1 MYFKRTLLKGGGC
14 PVNPILGNYHWTI
27 FVFYV
32 YLNPNFWF
40 LLNFFGCDL
49 TFKGPNGLFW
59 GLGLGWKT
67 IVESAHVVELLFF
80 SLVPSILS
88 FDFNSILGSLLTFL
102 ALYGLFLGSG
112 YDPKTVLG
120 SSHITNKFCLQ
131 TIALSCTFEFLC
143 SGRTQNLVAFFF
155 NYIFF
160 KFMLKGNVQFWVLLD
175 YGSYLAFP
183 YQYTCTWLSYRL
195 RDFFSIVLALITRTF
210 CCHILHF

>member
-1 MYFKRTLLKGGGC
+1 MRYYTFLNSKYKVWFHERCVYEYWTNETYHMYFKRTLLKGGGC
-14 PVNPILGNYHWTI
+14 PVNPILGNYRWTI

-32 YLNPNFWF
+32 FFNPNFWF

-67 IVESAHVVELLFF
+67 IVESAHVVEQLLF

-120 SSHITNKFCLQ
+120 SSHIN
-131 TIALSCTFEFLC
+131 
-143 SGRTQNLVAFFF
+143 
-155 NYIFF
+155 
-160 KFMLKGNVQFWVLLD
+160 
-175 YGSYLAFP
+175 
-183 YQYTCTWLSYRL
+183 
-195 RDFFSIVLALITRTF
+195 
-210 CCHILHF
+210 